1 MERVRIVF
9 MGQSY
14 EVPALSTVL
23 SALEGVGYQFV
34 RGVGCRGGLCGAC
47 AFLGHREGEEE
58 IRPGLACQSI
68 VAEGLHISPVPSYPV
83 IRPPHILEERTAT
96 YETVRGAYPELL
108 RCIGCNTCTRVC
120 PQDIPVMD
128 LLSATFRNDFFRIA
142 DKSFDCIL
150 CGLCAARCPADIA
163 PFNIFLYVRRL
174 TGRHLTPP
182 SLDVAR
188 RVEAITRGDF
198 EHELD
203 RLTAAGKDELEAAFR
218 GFQSASTRN

>member
-1 MERVRIVF
+1 MERVRVVF

-47 AFLGHREGEEE
+47 AFLGHREGEEQ

-182 SLDVAR
+182 SLEVAR

-218 GFQSASTRN
+218 GFQAASTRN